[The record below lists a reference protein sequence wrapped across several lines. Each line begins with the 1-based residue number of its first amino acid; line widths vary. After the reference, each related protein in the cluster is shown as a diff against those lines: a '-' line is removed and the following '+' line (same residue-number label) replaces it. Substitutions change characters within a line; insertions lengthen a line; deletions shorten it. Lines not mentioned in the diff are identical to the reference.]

1 MLIVFFDVVYV
12 VKNDWVFFVNWYCF
26 VDGNWINFVLFWIVW
41 VDVNLKYKFM
51 FYLFLVVCCNRDW
64 MDVDIVIE
72 ICLLEV

>member
-12 VKNDWVFFVNWYCF
+12 VKNDRVFFVNWYRF
-26 VDGNWINFVLFWIVW
+26 VDGNRINFVLFWIVR
-41 VDVNLKYKFM
+41 VDLNLKYKFM
-51 FYLFLVVCCNRDW
+51 FYLFLVVCRNRDR